1 MPRNGENWRE
11 RQDAIRAILDAEA
24 VESQEQ
30 LVRRLKRR
38 GFRVTQSSVSRDLA
52 ELGVAKVDGRYVAL
66 ERLAQTVAP
75 DRAGG
80 ASAPVPAADDRLAE
94 VASFLREVAPAGP
107 HLLVVKTPPG
117 GASPVGIAIDA
128 ARWPEVV
135 GTVAGDDTL
144 FVATPGRAAQARVEA
159 RLAQLTRRSSARA

>member
-1 MPRNGENWRE
+1 MPRSGENWRE
-11 RQDAIRAILDAEA
+11 RQLAIRAILDAEA

-30 LVRRLKRR
+30 LVRRLRRR

-52 ELGVAKVDGRYVAL
+52 ELGVAKVDGCYVAL
-66 ERLAQTVAP
+66 ERLTEAVAP
-75 DRAGG
+75 NGPGGTTTSGDGLAG
-80 ASAPVPAADDRLAE
+80 
-94 VASFLREVAPAGP
+94 VAPFVREFAAAGP
-107 HLLVVKTPPG
+107 HLLVVKTPAG
-117 GASPVGIAIDA
+117 AASPVGIAIDA

-144 FVATPGRAAQARVEA
+144 FVATTGRAAQARVEA

>member
-1 MPRNGENWRE
+1 VPRNGENWRE
-11 RQDAIRAILDAEA
+11 RQDAIRAILAAEA

-66 ERLAQTVAP
+66 ERLAQAAAP

-80 ASAPVPAADDRLAE
+80 AAAPATADDDRLAA

-159 RLAQLTRRSSARA
+159 RLAQLTRRSAARA

>member
-1 MPRNGENWRE
+1 VPRNGENWRE

-30 LVRRLKRR
+30 LVRRLRRR

-66 ERLAQTVAP
+66 ARLAESVAP
-75 DRAGG
+75 GGPGGG
-80 ASAPVPAADDRLAE
+80 AAVAPRGRLAE
-94 VASFLREVAPAGP
+94 VAAFVDGVAAAGP

-117 GASPVGIAIDA
+117 AASPVGIAIDA

-144 FVATPGRAAQARVEA
+144 FIATPGRAAQARVEA

>member
-66 ERLAQTVAP
+66 ERLAQAAAP

-80 ASAPVPAADDRLAE
+80 ASAPAPADD
-94 VASFLREVAPAGP
+94 
-107 HLLVVKTPPG
+107 
-117 GASPVGIAIDA
+117 
-128 ARWPEVV
+128 
-135 GTVAGDDTL
+135 
-144 FVATPGRAAQARVEA
+144 
-159 RLAQLTRRSSARA
+159 

>member
-1 MPRNGENWRE
+1 VPRNGENWRE

-66 ERLAQTVAP
+66 ERLAQAAAP

-80 ASAPVPAADDRLAE
+80 ASAPAPGADDRLAGI
-94 VASFLREVAPAGP
+94 ASFLREVAPAGP

>member
-1 MPRNGENWRE
+1 MPRSGENWRE
-11 RQDAIRAILDAEA
+11 RQEAIRAILDAEA

-66 ERLAQTVAP
+66 ERLTEAVAP
-75 DRAGG
+75 NGPGG
-80 ASAPVPAADDRLAE
+80 ATAPTSGDGLAE
-94 VASFLREVAPAGP
+94 VAPFVRKFAAAGP

-117 GASPVGIAIDA
+117 AASPVGIAIDA

-144 FVATPGRAAQARVEA
+144 FIATAGRAAQARVEA
-159 RLAQLTRRSSARA
+159 RLSQLTRRSSARA

>member
-11 RQDAIRAILDAEA
+11 RQDAIRAILEAEA

-52 ELGVAKVDGRYVAL
+52 ELGVAKVDGHYVAL
-66 ERLAQTVAP
+66 ERLAEAAAP
-75 DRAGG
+75 GRHG
-80 ASAPVPAADDRLAE
+80 AAPAAVASERLAA
-94 VASFLREVAPAGP
+94 VVSFLREIAPAGP

-117 GASPVGIAIDA
+117 AASPVGIAIDA

-144 FVATPGRAAQARVEA
+144 FIATPGRAAQARVEA
-159 RLAQLTRRSSARA
+159 RLAQLVRRESARA

>member
-1 MPRNGENWRE
+1 MPRSGENWRE
-11 RQDAIRAILDAEA
+11 RQEAIRAILDAEA

-52 ELGVAKVDGRYVAL
+52 ELGAAKVEGRYVAL
-66 ERLAQTVAP
+66 ERLAGAVAP
-75 DRAGG
+75 GG
-80 ASAPVPAADDRLAE
+80 PSVTGVAAAADRLAE
-94 VASFLREVAPAGP
+94 VASFVEAVAPAGP
-107 HLLVVKTPPG
+107 HLLVVRTPPG
-117 GASPVGIAIDA
+117 AASPVGIAIDA

-144 FVATPGRAAQARVEA
+144 FIALPGRAAQARVEA
-159 RLAQLTRRSSARA
+159 RLARLSRRSSARA

>member
-1 MPRNGENWRE
+1 VPRNGENWRE

-66 ERLAQTVAP
+66 ERLAEAAAP
-75 DRAGG
+75 GRPGGLPAPSPGDRR
-80 ASAPVPAADDRLAE
+80 AA
-94 VASFLREVAPAGP
+94 VASFMREVAPAGP
-107 HLLVVKTPPG
+107 HLLVVRTPPG

-144 FVATPGRAAQARVEA
+144 FIATPGRAAQARVEA

>member
-1 MPRNGENWRE
+1 VPRSGENWRE
-11 RQDAIRAILDAEA
+11 RQQAIRAILDAEA

-30 LVRRLKRR
+30 LVRRLRRR

-66 ERLAQTVAP
+66 ARLAESAA
-75 DRAGG
+75 AGRSG
-80 ASAPVPAADDRLAE
+80 AAGPADRLAE
-94 VASFLREVAPAGP
+94 VASFVDGIAAAGP
-107 HLLVVKTPPG
+107 HLLVVRTPPG
-117 GASPVGIAIDA
+117 AASPVGIAIDA

-144 FVATPGRAAQARVEA
+144 FVATTGRAAQARVEA

>member
-1 MPRNGENWRE
+1 VPRSGENWRE
-11 RQDAIRAILDAEA
+11 RQEAIRAILDAEA

-66 ERLAQTVAP
+66 ERLAEAVAP
-75 DRAGG
+75 DGSG
-80 ASAPVPAADDRLAE
+80 AAAAPANRLAE
-94 VASFLREVAPAGP
+94 VATFVDGVAAAGP
-107 HLLVVKTPPG
+107 HLLVLKTPPG
-117 GASPVGIAIDA
+117 AASPVGIAIDA

-135 GTVAGDDTL
+135 GTVAGDDTV
-144 FVATPGRAAQARVEA
+144 FIATPGRAAQARVEA

>member
-1 MPRNGENWRE
+1 VPRNGENWRE
-11 RQDAIRAILDAEA
+11 RQDAIRAILEAEA

-52 ELGVAKVDGRYVAL
+52 ELGVAKVDGHYVAL
-66 ERLAQTVAP
+66 ERLAESAAPGRNGAATAAVA
-75 DRAGG
+75 
-80 ASAPVPAADDRLAE
+80 SERLAA
-94 VASFLREVAPAGP
+94 VVSFLREIAPAGP

-117 GASPVGIAIDA
+117 AASPVGIAIDA

-144 FVATPGRAAQARVEA
+144 FIATAGRAPQARVEA
-159 RLAQLTRRSSARA
+159 RLAQLVRRESARA